1 MNNLFKHRHAQ
12 ILNFKSLR
20 KNNSVNISCPVCGAA
35 VRKEDLYVCQE
46 CGEHLRIGAYER
58 ISEIV
63 DEHSFKEFYRS
74 LTTQNKDQ
82 FEGYNEKLEKAK
94 QTSGLNEAVVCGIG
108 KINGQKVAIGV
119 MDANFMM
126 GSMGEVV
133 GEKITRL
140 IELATKRKLP
150 LIIFCASGGARMQ
163 EGILSLMQMAKT
175 SAALERCKG
184 LYISVLTHPT
194 TGGVSASFAML
205 GDIILSEPK
214 AMIGFAGKRVIQNT
228 IKEELPDDFQTAEFL
243 LDHGFVDAIV
253 PRSQMK
259 QMLSDLITLHG
270 GYDGK

>member
-1 MNNLFKHRHAQ
+1 MNNLFKHRQAQ
-12 ILNFKSLR
+12 ILNFKNLR
-20 KNNSVNISCPVCGAA
+20 KRPPTTLSCPVCGSP
-35 VRKEDLYVCQE
+35 VDKELLYVCPQ

-58 ISEIV
+58 ISQIV
-63 DEHSFKEFYRS
+63 DEKSFKELFRS
-74 LTTQNKDQ
+74 LTTQNKDH
-82 FEGYNEKLEKAK
+82 FEGYDEKLDKAK
-94 QTSGLNEAVVCGIG
+94 QTSGLNEAVVCGVG
-108 KINGQKVAIGV
+108 KINGQKVAIAV

-140 IELATKRKLP
+140 IEHASKRKLP

-163 EGILSLMQMAKT
+163 EGIISLMQMAKT
-175 SAALERCKG
+175 SAALERFKG

-214 AMIGFAGKRVIQNT
+214 AMIGFAGKRVIQDT

-243 LDHGFVDAIV
+243 LDHGFVDVIV
-253 PRSQMK
+253 ARNQMK